1 MKNRVVFTIPE
12 KDILVVIRK
21 GKTTNKKI
29 SNGAPLVQTYTFST
43 AQWTLASTSK
53 GFGMKKF
60 FALDGAN
67 CLDCPYSGNMGEGGC
82 YTHKFNQYVG
92 FLSMLRSIKHE
103 ELTPLTRDKQQQI
116 IELSFNSYVRFGTY
130 GEPSLMPLSVIDAM
144 VWNAKTW
151 TGYTHQWEKEWA
163 EGYKNY
169 FMASTHDQLE
179 SKRAKSIGFRSFVS
193 VIPDKKVTGV
203 NCPASKEQG
212 YKSNCEKCGLCSGVK
227 GKGNKDVWI
236 LEH

>member
-1 MKNRVVFTIPE
+1 MNNRVVFTIPG

-29 SNGAPLVQTYTFST
+29 SNDAPLVQTYTFST

-53 GFGMKKF
+53 GFGMNKF

-82 YTHKFNQYVG
+82 YTHKFNQYIG

-116 IELSFNSYVRFGTY
+116 IELSFN
-130 GEPSLMPLSVIDAM
+130 
-144 VWNAKTW
+144 K
-151 TGYTHQWEKEWA
+151 
-163 EGYKNY
+163 
-169 FMASTHDQLE
+169 LE
-179 SKRAKSIGFRSFVS
+179 SLPSRLFDDLVNLKKINLNKFNKRDKIG
-193 VIPDKKVTGV
+193 
-203 NCPASKEQG
+203 
-212 YKSNCEKCGLCSGVK
+212 
-227 GKGNKDVWI
+227 
-236 LEH
+236 